1 MTDSKPNFQ
10 KAYINANEILVSS
23 KIITNFP
30 YSATKL
36 IKEQSSIVCR
46 SFDKAH
52 KYNVDIE
59 AFGSDSA
66 VIMNLDDKYIIFYNQ
81 NEMPERIKFSMLHEF
96 GHKVNNHKFIVT
108 SDEVYGIAEVETNYF
123 AAQLLM
129 PGQILRE
136 FQKRG
141 RRIDKYFLMTIFGVS
156 EQAAIKR
163 IENLNQITWERSQI
177 EKEYDDI
184 ILNKYL
190 SWINSIV
197 PNNID
202 HLFADDE
209 ERQNV
214 REQWRYNY

>member
-1 MTDSKPNFQ
+1 
-10 KAYINANEILVSS
+10 
-23 KIITNFP
+23 
-30 YSATKL
+30 
-36 IKEQSSIVCR
+36 
-46 SFDKAH
+46 
-52 KYNVDIE
+52 
-59 AFGSDSA
+59 
-66 VIMNLDDKYIIFYNQ
+66 
-81 NEMPERIKFSMLHEF
+81 
-96 GHKVNNHKFIVT
+96 
-108 SDEVYGIAEVETNYF
+108 
-123 AAQLLM
+123 
-129 PGQILRE
+129 
-136 FQKRG
+136 
-141 RRIDKYFLMTIFGVS
+141 MTIFGVS

>member
-108 SDEVYGIAEVETNYF
+108 SDEVYGIVETNYF

-129 PGQILRE
+129 PEQILRE